1 MAQLPPFQVGK
12 KRKPSLVAFAFLGA
26 LAQSC
31 RGCGNR
37 PARREPPLSREAFCG
52 SKLKE
57 GTLPKKKK
65 KKTHTQTHTHRHK
78 KQAQKEPNCTA
89 PDTPS
94 WSPYWSQLSL
104 IGIEG
109 WAWHHE
115 DIVISE
121 AFDIDFTN
129 RLLGARTL
137 RNKYN
142 PAWATHNAV

>member
-109 WAWHHE
+109 CPLRAIGGPLTSWFKH
-115 DIVISE
+115 IYQVFCCNS
-121 AFDIDFTN
+121 
-129 RLLGARTL
+129 LLPTR
-137 RNKYN
+137 RV
-142 PAWATHNAV
+142 ATS